1 MSDFYA
7 ETRAIIESKADKL
20 STFTYNT
27 YLSHLH
33 KLQLYRPM
41 ASCKDVSESFIIG
54 YIDFMRTR
62 RNSEATIYRS
72 LSILRMFV
80 KQLLRRRKIQRDPM
94 QNISL
99 KRGRSRR
106 EFLELNELENLY
118 RNFRTQSAQ
127 LNFGER
133 EALRAFLFS
142 CFTGLRYSDLRNLT
156 PRDMQNGKI
165 RIFTQKTDAQIYI
178 PVPDQ
183 ALELVRDAD
192 THFPA
197 SDSSNRNVREHANN
211 PRCAPSQPA
220 NQPPCQ
226 PFCQMTDRTDTV
238 LHVVNNSTFN
248 KNLRAGAKKLG
259 FRRYLHAHL
268 ARHTFATSCITFG
281 MPIEIISKMLG
292 HTSIQT
298 TLIYANYSNS
308 VIDREMRKFKIN
320 VPK

>member
-7 ETRAIIESKADKL
+7 ETRAIIESKADRL

-33 KLQLYRPM
+33 KLQLYRPT
-41 ASCKDVSESFIIG
+41 ASCGDITEGFVIG

-183 ALELVRDAD
+183 ALELVRVL
-192 THFPA
+192 
-197 SDSSNRNVREHANN
+197 S
-211 PRCAPSQPA
+211 PSQTPE
-220 NQPPCQ
+220 Q
-226 PFCQMTDRTDTV
+226 TDTV

>member
-7 ETRAIIESKADKL
+7 ETRAIIESKADRL

-41 ASCKDVSESFIIG
+41 ASCKDISESFIIG

-80 KQLLRRRKIQRDPM
+80 KQLLRRRKIRRDPM

-197 SDSSNRNVREHANN
+197 SDFPDHNTREHAGN
-211 PRCAPSQPA
+211 PRCNPS
-220 NQPPCQ
+220 QPPCQ
-226 PFCQMTDRTDTV
+226 PSGRTDTV

-292 HTSIQT
+292 HASIQT

>member
-1 MSDFYA
+1 
-7 ETRAIIESKADKL
+7 
-20 STFTYNT
+20 
-27 YLSHLH
+27 
-33 KLQLYRPM
+33 
-41 ASCKDVSESFIIG
+41 
-54 YIDFMRTR
+54 
-62 RNSEATIYRS
+62 
-72 LSILRMFV
+72 
-80 KQLLRRRKIQRDPM
+80 
-94 QNISL
+94 
-99 KRGRSRR
+99 
-106 EFLELNELENLY
+106 
-118 RNFRTQSAQ
+118 
-127 LNFGER
+127 
-133 EALRAFLFS
+133 
-142 CFTGLRYSDLRNLT
+142 
-156 PRDMQNGKI
+156 MQNGKI

-197 SDSSNRNVREHANN
+197 SDFPDHNTREHAGN
-211 PRCAPSQPA
+211 PRCSPS
-220 NQPPCQ
+220 QPPCQ
-226 PFCQMTDRTDTV
+226 LSDRTDTV

-292 HTSIQT
+292 HASIQT